1 MTTVSK
7 IKLHVVEPIRDDF
20 TIMDIAEK
28 SAPGSWLN
36 VFEQAKDELKD
47 ISEIVGE
54 QEAKYGRIFPNKQD
68 IFAAFQLT
76 KLSDVK
82 VVLVGQDPYHSTNP
96 QGNPVAM
103 GLSFSVR
110 RGEKVPPSLLNIYTE
125 LENSVPGFKRPLH
138 GDLSKW
144 AAKEGVLLLNSA
156 LSVNAGM
163 PGSHGQIWMGFIR
176 HIMKK
181 PSSNIIQNVFLF
193 CGANSPRVSSHS
205 LANAVIYSKPP
216 TLVPSPQ
223 KGFFWLWPFSNYQ
236 RTTRKLG

>member
-36 VFEQAKDELKD
+36 VFEQANDELKD

-163 PGSHGQIWMGFIR
+163 PGSHGKYGW
-176 HIMKK
+176 
-181 PSSNIIQNVFLF
+181 VL
-193 CGANSPRVSSHS
+193 SSHIIE
-205 LANAVIYSKPP
+205 AVIEHNPKCIFILWGKFAQSLESLIGERSHILKAA
-216 TLVPSPQ
+216 TLVPSPP
-223 KGFFWLWPFSNYQ
+223 KEVFLVVAIFELSTNYS
-236 RTTRKLG
+236 KVG